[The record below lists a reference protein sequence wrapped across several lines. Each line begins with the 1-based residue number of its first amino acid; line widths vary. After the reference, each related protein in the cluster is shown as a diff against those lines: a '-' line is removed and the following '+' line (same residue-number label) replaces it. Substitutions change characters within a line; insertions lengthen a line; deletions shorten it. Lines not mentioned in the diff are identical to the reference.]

1 VKQQPDRY
9 AVIGQ
14 PVSHSRSP
22 FIHAKFA
29 EATGQAVH
37 YDRIDAA
44 PSDFADIVH
53 AFFADGGRGLNVT
66 VPHKESAAAL
76 CDELSERAAL
86 AGAVN
91 TLIPLADGRL
101 RGDNTDGVG
110 LVTDLERNLGVRIE
124 GRRILILGAGGATR
138 GVIAP
143 LLSRAP
149 ACLLIVNRTPARA
162 EELAMRFASRGAI
175 EGGGLDRLE
184 TAAAF
189 DLIINATSAGL
200 SGETVNVPAN
210 CVSPDTV
217 CYDMLY
223 QPNGTPFTQ
232 QMRAL
237 GAQATWLGHGM
248 LVEQAAESF
257 FLWRG
262 IRPPTAEVLALLR

>member
-1 VKQQPDRY
+1 MTRQPDRY

-22 FIHAKFA
+22 FIHSKFA
-29 EATGQAVH
+29 EATGQSLQ
-37 YDRIDAA
+37 YDRIEAS
-44 PSDFADIVH
+44 PEDFADIVR
-53 AFFADGGRGLNVT
+53 AFCAEGGRGLNVT

-91 TLIPLADGRL
+91 TVIPLADGRL

-110 LVTDLERNLGVRIE
+110 LVTDLEQNLGITIE

-143 LLSRAP
+143 LLARAP
-149 ACLLIVNRTPARA
+149 ASLLIVNRTAARA
-162 EELAMRFASRGAI
+162 EELAARFASRGAI
-175 EGGGLDRLE
+175 EGGGLERLNS
-184 TAAAF
+184 TTPF

-200 SGETVNVPAN
+200 NGESVNLPST
-210 CVSPDTV
+210 CVSADTV
-217 CYDMLY
+217 GYDMLY
-223 QPNGTPFTQ
+223 QANGTPFSR
-232 QMRAL
+232 QMQAL
-237 GAQATWLGHGM
+237 GAHATWLGHGM

-262 IRPPTAEVLALLR
+262 VRPPTTDVLTLVR